1 MDRLGIGLIGY
12 GMIGRVHALAYRE
25 LGLYYP
31 GALPPVELA
40 AVCTTKAETAQRA
53 AGEAGFK
60 AWTTDIDELVN
71 REDVGV
77 VDCCVPNYLHRA
89 ALLAAINAG
98 KPVIVEKPLALN
110 ANEALEIATAARRA
124 GVRVGLIFNFRHIPA
139 ITRAKQLIEEG
150 FLGQVYHFQI
160 EYLHSGYQNPDRPMG
175 WKLRRAQCGGGSLTD
190 LGAHLLDMTRYLL
203 GEFDQVRA
211 TTRTYIRERPSSP
224 GSNQREPVDVD
235 DAAWVQARL
244 ASGAVGTVMTTRFA
258 TGAVD
263 DLNLSIHGQHG
274 ALRFQMMEP
283 NWLYIYDQQA
293 AGDPLG
299 GKRGWTRVE
308 TIQQYPGSPVPPAR
322 SFIGWTRPMAH
333 NLFLFLSAV
342 VRNADPNPG
351 LEDGVRVNQILDAAY
366 ASAES
371 NQWVKVN
378 P

>member
-12 GMIGRVHALAYRE
+12 GMIGRVHTLAYRE
-25 LGLYYP
+25 LGMYYP

-40 AVCTTKAETAQRA
+40 VVCTTKAETAQRA
-53 AGEAGFK
+53 AAEGGFK
-60 AWTTDIDELVN
+60 TWTTDIDELVN

-89 ALLAAINAG
+89 AVIAAVNAG

-110 ANEALEIATAARRA
+110 TKEALEIAAAARGARA
-124 GVRVGLIFNFRHIPA
+124 RVGLIFNFRHIPA
-139 ITRAKQLIEEG
+139 IARAKQLIEEG

-175 WKLRRAQCGGGSLTD
+175 WKLRRAQSGGGSLTD

-203 GEFDQVRA
+203 GEFDQVLA
-211 TTRTYIRERPSSP
+211 TTRTFIGERPSSP
-224 GSNQREPVDVD
+224 GSNRREPVDVE
-235 DAAWVQARL
+235 DAAWLQAQL
-244 ASGAVGTVMTTRFA
+244 ASGAVGTVMTTRFG

-263 DLNLSIHGQHG
+263 DLNLSIHGQKG

-283 NWLYIYDQQA
+283 NWLYIYDQQTR
-293 AGDPLG
+293 GDPLG
-299 GKRGWTRVE
+299 GNRGWTRVE
-308 TIQQYPGSPVPPAR
+308 TIQHYPGAAVPPPR

-342 VRNADPNPG
+342 ARNADPNPG